1 MTLIQS
7 NAIIISSNAAATG
20 TTEHLDVA
28 GDTVSSIHT
37 VGVSPVHAILAGGR
51 TWVANTGDSA
61 SQIPGTL
68 TGYTIFGGPGTSTN
82 TVTLPAGACPVFM
95 SSRENTSLYVADPGG
110 SCTPSGNG
118 KGGCLIGIG
127 VMLTS

>member
-1 MTLIQS
+1 MSQGLWQWLARVLAGVIGAFIFLSLPGCGNTFRPIAIPIQQS
-7 NAIIISSNAAATG
+7 GGDPGLQRNAIIISSNAAATG

-61 SQIPGTL
+61 SQISGTL
-68 TGYTIFGGPGTSTN
+68 TGYTIFGGP
-82 TVTLPAGACPVFM
+82 
-95 SSRENTSLYVADPGG
+95 
-110 SCTPSGNG
+110 
-118 KGGCLIGIG
+118 
-127 VMLTS
+127 